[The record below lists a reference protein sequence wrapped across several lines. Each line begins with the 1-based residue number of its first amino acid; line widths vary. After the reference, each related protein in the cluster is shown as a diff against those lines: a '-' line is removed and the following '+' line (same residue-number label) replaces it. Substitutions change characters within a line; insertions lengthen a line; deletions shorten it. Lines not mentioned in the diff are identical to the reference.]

1 MTLAFP
7 PAPPRFTRVSHELRR
22 RDLTVAAVE
31 RLGPHMVRV
40 TLTGADL
47 ADFRSLA
54 PDDHVKVFVPTAD
67 GDTARRDFTPRRFDP
82 EAQTLLIDFALHD
95 AGPASDWARQ
105 ATVGQSLTV
114 GGPRGSRLPVDPVTC
129 WTLIGD
135 ETALPAIARRIEEAG
150 PGTRI
155 AALIAVPGPADEQA
169 FATAADLTCRWVHRP
184 VAEAA
189 NPAPL
194 LAALGTLGEGPARF
208 VWIAAEAG
216 VARAL
221 RSHFRDRRGHPRGW
235 LQAKGYWVAGKA
247 DSTESFE
254 D

>member
-7 PAPPRFTRVSHELRR
+7 PAPPRFLRVAHELRR

-31 RLGPHMVRV
+31 RPGPHMVRV
-40 TLTGADL
+40 TLAGADL

-54 PDDHVKVFVPTAD
+54 ADDHVKLFLPTAD
-67 GDTARRDFTPRRFDP
+67 GGTARRDFTPRRFDP
-82 EAQTLLIDFALHD
+82 VAQSLVIDFALHD

-105 ATVGQSLTV
+105 AAVGQALSV
-114 GGPRGSRLPVDPVTC
+114 GGPRGSRVPADPVAR

-135 ETALPAIARRIEEAG
+135 ETALPAIARRIEDAA

-155 AALIAVPGPADEQA
+155 AALIAVPGPEDEQD
-169 FATAADLTCRWVHRP
+169 FATAADLSCRWVHRP
-184 VAEAA
+184 AA
-189 NPAPL
+189 QAADPAPL
-194 LAALGTLGEGPARF
+194 LAALGAPEGSPAGF

-221 RSHFRDRRGHPRGW
+221 RSEFRDRRGHPAGW
-235 LQAKGYWVAGKA
+235 LQARGYWVAGKA
-247 DSTESFE
+247 DASESFE